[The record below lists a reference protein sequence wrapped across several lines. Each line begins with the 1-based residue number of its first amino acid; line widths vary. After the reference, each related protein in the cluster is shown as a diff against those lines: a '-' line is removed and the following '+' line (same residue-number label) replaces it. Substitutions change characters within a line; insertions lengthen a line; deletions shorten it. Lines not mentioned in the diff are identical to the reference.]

1 MGYSKLS
8 MFVTVLACSSFA
20 SSNMSEAKSYGP
32 EPTRQVTPTGVPT
45 TLWWGDFD
53 ADGRLDAYVK
63 ASGTGR
69 LLRSL
74 ADGRFQDVTRGA
86 GLNPL
91 AAPDVAAW
99 EDYDGDGRLDLFIGS
114 ERGEC
119 LLYHNLGNGT
129 FEDVAVQA
137 GLQHMGSHTLVDWI
151 DYDLDGLSDLH
162 VQLATHHIVYHNKGG
177 GRFEIAELG
186 DGTSRND
193 AVVVQGTLADTGAV
207 PREPKATAAPRD
219 KSPDVELPASADA
232 AEARAPARVST
243 ESGAGQRQTD
253 APGES
258 DPDGGRE
265 ALGGQ
270 PELDHASQIIPCAQR
285 IVDVA
290 TGSCVR
296 ASSVPTVGMLY
307 PLDDNFMIDPLG
319 NMDLSGDLAVVGNVV
334 IGGSSASSNAG
345 PVTARLT
352 AITDVAGEAIRGSST
367 ATTGVSTGVR
377 GAAASVEGTGVRG
390 VASSTTGLT
399 RGVHG
404 VVASDAGEGVVGDAD
419 ALTGSTRGVRGRSA
433 SDQGEG
439 VRGEATS
446 TTGAARGVCGV
457 ADSDAGEG
465 VRGEAS
471 SVTGATRGV
480 SGAVASIA
488 GEGVVGEADSL
499 TGATRGV
506 RGRSASD
513 QGEGIRGEATAGTGL
528 TRGVCGVADS
538 DAGEG
543 VRGEASS
550 MSGPTRGVCGLAA
563 SDAGEGVVGE
573 ADSLMGPTRGVR
585 GRSASY
591 QGEGVRGEATAPTG
605 ATRGVF
611 GLTHSDW
618 GDGVRGE
625 ASSMSGPTR
634 GVYGFAASD
643 AGEGV
648 VGVAGSLT
656 GPTRGVCGS
665 SSSDQGEG
673 VRGEATAVLGS
684 TRGVFG
690 VADSGTGEGVRGEA
704 TATSGMGRGV
714 CGVSASNNGDGV
726 YGEATG
732 PGPARGVRGVALGS
746 GGTGVHGEILDVGPG
761 RGIGV
766 FGKCQLANGLGVYG
780 EAHGVQGVGVHGHAE
795 GNDGKGVEGTA
806 DGDMAIGVEGSGV
819 TGVRGVG
826 NNPLGSAIGVHC
838 QSNSMTGYAVYAENT
853 ATDPAA
859 YAGGFDGR
867 VHITGNVGIK
877 TTTPNFAL
885 EVNGTAGKPGGGG
898 WSNSSDR
905 RLKKNVEDLEG
916 ALATLLELRGVSFEY
931 KDPDAIN
938 ELHGERIGF
947 IAQEVEAVL
956 PDWVDEGEDG
966 YKRLTIRGFEAL
978 AVEALRELRDENQEL
993 RARVDRLTTL
1003 AEELETLKA
1012 QLRPLLE

>member
-563 SDAGEGVVGE
+563 SDAGEGVVG
-573 ADSLMGPTRGVR
+573 
-585 GRSASY
+585 
-591 QGEGVRGEATAPTG
+591 
-605 ATRGVF
+605 
-611 GLTHSDW
+611 
-618 GDGVRGE
+618 
-625 ASSMSGPTR
+625 
-634 GVYGFAASD
+634 
-643 AGEGV
+643 
-648 VGVAGSLT
+648 VAGSLT